1 MSNEENEVELPGY
14 TAALNEV
21 QEILTVL
28 ESNATDVDLLADRVR
43 RADVLLRHCRARL
56 DDARF
61 RVEQVVTAHDD
72 KPANINRD

>member
-1 MSNEENEVELPGY
+1 MSNEETEADLPSY
-14 TAALNEV
+14 TEALDEV
-21 QEILTVL
+21 QEILAVL
-28 ESNATDVDLLADRVR
+28 ESDATDVDLLADRVR

-72 KPANINRD
+72 ESTNTNGD